1 MSDAPSSG
9 EPKRSLLE
17 RLSALLLR
25 APEDRE
31 QLLSLL
37 RTSHERELLDD
48 DALSMIEGV
57 LQVAELSTRDIMVP
71 RSQIKLIDISQASR
85 EFLPHV
91 IATAHSWVW
100 CPEIAFCS
108 SQPSKRTFPALANRR
123 DATLWAREW
132 VCRTAPTAG
141 KRR

>member
-71 RSQIKLIDISQASR
+71 RSQIKLIDISRPRAVPAACHRHCLALSRSMVTATTSSASCTPR
-85 EFLPHV
+85 PAALVADDPPEV
-91 IATAHSWVW
+91 RCW
-100 CPEIAFCS
+100 CGPRCS
-108 SQPSKRTFPALANRR
+108 FRSPSA
-123 DATLWAREW
+123 
-132 VCRTAPTAG
+132 
-141 KRR
+141 